1 MVANRYFSTTNV
13 KTDVLVIRNGLKASA
28 LTNVMNNKNGLT
40 ASVLNSV
47 KNISTLITMI
57 NALINVLMAK
67 VTLMEKDV
75 FHASN
80 MFTIINALH
89 VKVSGWNQLMENVL
103 INVQKTNLMTDI
115 EIDA

>member
-1 MVANRYFSTTNV
+1 M
-13 KTDVLVIRNGLKASA
+13 
-28 LTNVMNNKNGLT
+28 
-40 ASVLNSV
+40 NSV

-80 MFTIINALH
+80 TFTIINALN
-89 VKVSGWNQLMENVL
+89 VKVSGWSLLMVNVL
-103 INVQKTNLMTDI
+103 IDVLKTHLMTDI